1 MTSDQFGPLARI
13 GFVQAS
19 WHSDILDGGYEA
31 FVREMAVLGVNA
43 DRIDRFHV
51 AGAFEIPLHVKM
63 LAKTG
68 RYGAL
73 LGAGW
78 IVDAGVYRHEFVA
91 SSVVNALMQIQLE
104 SEIPVFS
111 LVLTPHHFH
120 SHADHT
126 TFFTDHFVLKGQEAA
141 RACLRTMDSL
151 RQISAMIP
159 QTPGAT
165 S

>member
-1 MTSDQFGPLARI
+1 VSSERFGPQAHI
-13 GFVQAS
+13 GYVQAS
-19 WHSDILDGGYEA
+19 WHSDILDGGYQA
-31 FVREMAVLGVNA
+31 FVAEMEALGISA
-43 DRIDRFHV
+43 DRIDHFQV
-51 AGAFEIPLHVKM
+51 AGALEIPLHIKM

-91 SSVVNALMQIQLE
+91 STVVNALMQIQLE
-104 SEIPVFS
+104 AEIPVFS

-141 RACLRTMDSL
+141 RACVRTMDSL
-151 RQISAMIP
+151 AKIAALP
-159 QTPGAT
+159 APAEA
-165 S
+165 